1 MPKITVKTTPIK
13 GRVTIW
19 RVNPS
24 GMMTLGPAPQSAY
37 RVHPWPFAIGLEPV
51 VINGVLWV
59 PEINQERDMLFKDET
74 RTYRYINMG
83 KI

>member
-1 MPKITVKTTPIK
+1 MPTITVKTTPVK

-24 GMMTLGPAPQSAY
+24 GMMTFGAAPQSAS
-37 RVHPWPFAIGLEPV
+37 RVYPWPFAIGLEPV

-59 PEINQERDMLFKDET
+59 PEINQERDMLFRDEV
-74 RTYRYINMG
+74 RTYRYIKMG

>member
-24 GMMTLGPAPQSAY
+24 GMMTFGESPQSAS
-37 RVHPWPFAIGLEPV
+37 RVYPWPFAIGLQPV
-51 VINGVLWV
+51 VIKGVLWV
-59 PEINQERDMLFKDET
+59 PEVNTEYGMLEKDET

-83 KI
+83 RV

>member
-1 MPKITVKTTPIK
+1 MPQITVKTTPIK

-19 RVNPS
+19 RVNHS
-24 GMMTLGPAPQSAY
+24 GTMAFGFSPQKASRAY
-37 RVHPWPFAIGLEPV
+37 PWPFAIGLQPV

-59 PEINQERDMLFKDET
+59 PEVNTEYGMLQKDET
-74 RTYRYINMG
+74 RTYRYLNMG

>member
-1 MPKITVKTTPIK
+1 MPQITVKTTPIK

-24 GMMTLGPAPQSAY
+24 GMMAFGPSPQKAS
-37 RVHPWPFAIGLEPV
+37 RVYPWPFAVGLQPV

-59 PEINQERDMLFKDET
+59 PEINTEYGMLQKDET
-74 RTYRYINMG
+74 RTYRYLNMG

>member
-1 MPKITVKTTPIK
+1 MPKITVKTTPVR

-24 GMMTLGPAPQSAY
+24 GMMTFGESPQSAF
-37 RVHPWPFAIGLEPV
+37 RVYPWPFAVGLEPV
-51 VINGVLWV
+51 VIRGVLWV
-59 PEINQERDMLFKDET
+59 PEVNQERDMLFKDET